1 MGVRDFGLWLMG
13 LGRSIRGGGIRCL
26 ETRMS
31 NDYYSSLSSGDGE
44 WSLILSGLSSSIL
57 NKLDYAICYR
67 Y

>member
-1 MGVRDFGLWLMG
+1 MGLSRGWKFGIIPRKAGKGIMGVRDFGLWLMG

-44 WSLILSGLSSSIL
+44 
-57 NKLDYAICYR
+57 
-67 Y
+67 